1 MTNHGSNEHPEL
13 AVQPFDANTELN
25 DYEVSHNFFPPT
37 SLSPRPS
44 FIRSTSDRTLCVRLR
59 DSESFFSSFTHF
71 TDPLG
76 VTRFDCGRARGPL
89 LRERFRQPAQR
100 FP

>member
-13 AVQPFDANTELN
+13 AVQPFDASTELN
-25 DYEVSHNFFPPT
+25 DYEVSHNFFFP

-44 FIRSTSDRTLCVRLR
+44 FIHSTSDRTLCARLC
-59 DSESFFSSFTHF
+59 DSNPSFSSFTHF

-76 VTRFDCGRARGPL
+76 VTRSDCGRARGPL

-100 FP
+100 